1 MTHPIANASLPDSQE
16 VNTHTDD
23 ARFKLALD
31 EWLLLHAQDA
41 AGVSFVE
48 FAGYP
53 CVVKRHRATW
63 FSPLVAALKTIR
75 VIVLSGLC
83 WLLIGERPSPQR
95 LLQNTLQDEG
105 RRLMRL
111 KQAGSA
117 VPKVWYQAPGLL
129 VLEYVGQDMP
139 YLIRIATPEAR
150 QALMRTAA
158 QELAHFHRAGFVHGG
173 AQLRNLM
180 IHDDGTATRVDFEE
194 NIGEALSLPLAQAY
208 DVFQLVSSMAGLRGH
223 EFTPAERQALCHQLL
238 DEYLRANPDPR
249 VRAQLAAIE
258 NKFASVKKYLG
269 WLLKWIP
276 GRDIQGFL
284 YVTNTLRLSL
294 HDE

>member
-1 MTHPIANASLPDSQE
+1 MTHPQVNADAHDPQVLSAHS
-16 VNTHTDD
+16 DD
-23 ARFKLALD
+23 VRFKLALD
-31 EWLLLHAQDA
+31 EWLLLHASDS

-48 FAGYP
+48 FAGHP

-63 FSPLVAALKTIR
+63 FSPLVAGLKR
-75 VIVLSGLC
+75 VRAVVLSGLC
-83 WLLIGERPSPQR
+83 WLLMGERPSPQQ
-95 LLQNTLQDEG
+95 LLKNTLQDEAQ
-105 RRLMRL
+105 RLVRL
-111 KQAGSA
+111 KQAGSS
-117 VPKVWYQAPGLL
+117 VPKVWYQAPDLL

-139 YLIRIATPEAR
+139 YLIRIATPLGR
-150 QALMRTAA
+150 QELMRTAA

-180 IHDDGTATRVDFEE
+180 IHDDGTATRIDFEE
-194 NIGEALSLPLAQAY
+194 NIGEALSLSLAQAY

-223 EFTPAERQALCHQLL
+223 EFSPSERQALCHQLL
-238 DEYLRANPDPR
+238 IEYLRANPDPS
-249 VRAQLAAIE
+249 VRAQLMAIE
-258 NKFASVKKYLG
+258 TKFASVKKCLG

-276 GRDIQGFL
+276 GRDVQGFL

>member
-1 MTHPIANASLPDSQE
+1 MH
-16 VNTHTDD
+16 THTND

-31 EWLLLHAQDA
+31 EWLLLHAHDA

-48 FAGYP
+48 LAGHP

-63 FSPLVAALKTIR
+63 FSPVVVGLKSVR
-75 VIVLSGLC
+75 VVVLSGLC
-83 WLLIGERPSPQR
+83 WLLMGERPSPQR
-95 LLQNTLQDEG
+95 LLKDTLQDEAQ
-105 RRLMRL
+105 RLVRL
-111 KQAGSA
+111 KQAGSS
-117 VPKVWYQAPGLL
+117 VPNVWYQAPDLL
-129 VLEYVGQDMP
+129 VLEFVGQDMP
-139 YLIRIATPEAR
+139 YLIRIATPEGR

-180 IHDDGTATRVDFEE
+180 MHDDGMATRIDFEE
-194 NIGEALSLPLAQAY
+194 NIGESLSLPLAQAY
-208 DVFQLVSSMAGLRGH
+208 DVFQMVSSMAGLRGH
-223 EFTPAERQALCHQLL
+223 EFSPTERQALCYQLL
-238 DEYLRANPDPR
+238 ANYLAANPDPL
-249 VRAQLAAIE
+249 VRAQLTAIE
-258 NKFASVKKYLG
+258 KKFALVKKYLG

-294 HDE
+294 RDE